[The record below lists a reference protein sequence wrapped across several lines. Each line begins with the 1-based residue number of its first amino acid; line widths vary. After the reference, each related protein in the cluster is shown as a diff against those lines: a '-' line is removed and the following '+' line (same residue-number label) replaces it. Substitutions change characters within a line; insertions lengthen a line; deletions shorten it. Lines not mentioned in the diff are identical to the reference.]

1 MAEAATYDLIV
12 VGMFFSTE
20 TFPLDRLSCSAM
32 ERKLNWLEPG
42 RLNSK

>member
-12 VGMFFSTE
+12 VGMFLSTE

-32 ERKLNWLEPG
+32 ETKAELARTRKLE
-42 RLNSK
+42 